1 MSCGR
6 DLHVSAS
13 ERDTAR
19 APSSGG
25 VLWAT
30 DVEEVDRTGAVRD
43 GCSGRVWEPH
53 VNGAVVDTTATGGG
67 SLQMIQRSPRA
78 GVIMDP
84 GEYSKL

>member
-30 DVEEVDRTGAVRD
+30 DVEEVVRTGAMCD
-43 GCSGRVWEPH
+43 GCSGRVCEPN
-53 VNGAVVDTTATGGG
+53 VDGAGVYTTATG
-67 SLQMIQRSPRA
+67 A
-78 GVIMDP
+78 GVSRR
-84 GEYSKL
+84 SKGYRGRG